1 MSNSLITS
9 AVFSALLLGVAPGA
23 VSRAQ
28 AVPWP
33 ALAQAAQ
40 STTVEGCLA
49 RGAKDGEYAI
59 TAGQQR
65 YAVVAG
71 AGVDLSAHL
80 NHKVQLTGTVEG
92 SGASN
97 VLRASAVKMIA
108 TSCDAS

>member
-1 MSNSLITS
+1 MSNTLVTS
-9 AVFSALLLGVAPGA
+9 AVLSSLLLGVAPGL
-23 VSRAQ
+23 VSSAQ

-49 RGAKDGEYAI
+49 AGTKDGEFAI
-59 TAGQQR
+59 TAGRQR
-65 YAVVAG
+65 YAVVAA

-92 SGASN
+92 SGDSN
-97 VLRASAVKMIA
+97 VLKASAVKMIA
-108 TSCDAS
+108 TTCDAA

>member
-1 MSNSLITS
+1 MSNSLVTS
-9 AVFSALLLGVAPGA
+9 ALFSALLLGVAPGA

-40 STTVEGCLA
+40 STTIEGCLA
-49 RGAKDGEYAI
+49 GGEKEGEFAL
-59 TAGQQR
+59 TAGRQR
-65 YAVVAG
+65 YAVVPG
-71 AGVDLSAHL
+71 VGVDLSAHV

-92 SGASN
+92 SGSSN
-97 VLRASAVKMIA
+97 VLKASAVKMIA

>member
-1 MSNSLITS
+1 MSNSLVAS
-9 AVFSALLLGVAPGA
+9 AVFSALLVGVAPGA

-49 RGAKDGEYAI
+49 QGAKDGEFAL

>member
-1 MSNSLITS
+1 MSNSLVTS
-9 AVFSALLLGVAPGA
+9 AVFAALLFGFAPGA

-40 STTVEGCLA
+40 STTIEGCLA
-49 RGAKDGEYAI
+49 GGEKEGEFAL
-59 TAGQQR
+59 TAGRQR

-92 SGASN
+92 SGSSN
-97 VLRASAVKMIA
+97 VLKASAVKMIA

>member
-1 MSNSLITS
+1 MSNTLVTS
-9 AVFSALLLGVAPGA
+9 ALFVSLLIGVAPGT

-49 RGAKDGEYAI
+49 AGARDGEFAL
-59 TAGQQR
+59 TAGRQR

-71 AGVDLSAHL
+71 AGVDLTAHV

-92 SGASN
+92 DGASS
-97 VLRASAVKMIA
+97 VLTARAVKMIA

>member
-40 STTVEGCLA
+40 SPAVEGRLA
-49 RGAKDGEYAI
+49 RGAKDCEYAI
-59 TAGQQR
+59 PAGQQR